1 MNMDKMENISKVI
14 IIDKDSIADI
24 VQNAVNIA
32 FQTFSSHYA
41 ELKKQPLRETDDLT
55 DVKGIADYT
64 HYSVSSI
71 YSYVQRNMIP
81 CYRHRDGRRILF
93 SKSEV
98 LEWIKGNS
106 VPTNEEIRKKQE
118 TLKLVDF
125 KMIIRVG

>member
-1 MNMDKMENISKVI
+1 MENISKVI
-14 IIDKDSIADI
+14 IIDKDSIAEI

-32 FQTFSSHYA
+32 FQTFLSHYG
-41 ELKKQPLRETDDLT
+41 ELKEPPMRETDDLT
-55 DVKGIADYT
+55 NVKGIAEYT

-106 VPTNEEIRKKQE
+106 VPTNEELGKWARSIKIGRH
-118 TLKLVDF
+118 
-125 KMIIRVG
+125 